1 MKYMGSKRRI
11 SKELLEIILKNRTS
25 EQYYVEPF
33 VGGGN
38 MIENVT
44 GNRIGSDFFEP
55 VIKALTFIRDDI
67 KNIPKD
73 NTEFTES
80 DYNNAKN
87 SSNPTNLECYALFS
101 YSFMSKYRG
110 GWARSK
116 NRDFVKES
124 VRNDSKQSKL
134 IQGVDLRTCSYDA
147 LIIPDNSI
155 IYCDPPYENTTKYS
169 NVFNHE
175 DFWQWCREKT
185 IEGHEVFISEY
196 NAPSDFTEVWSKTIN
211 GINGYNGNDNK
222 AIEKLFK
229 YEVK

>member
-1 MKYMGSKRRI
+1 MGSKRRI

-25 EQYYVEPF
+25 GQYYVEPF

-55 VIKALTFIRDDI
+55 VIKALTFVRDDI
-67 KNIPKD
+67 KNIPKN

-87 SSNPTNLECYALFS
+87 NPNPTNLECYALFS
-101 YSFMSKYRG
+101 YSFMAKYRG
-110 GWARSK
+110 GWARSR
-116 NRDFVKES
+116 NRDIVKES
-124 VRNDSKQSKL
+124 VRNNSIQSNL

-155 IYCDPPYENTTKYS
+155 IYCDPPYENAAGYKTGS
-169 NVFNHE
+169 FNHK
-175 DFWQWCREKT
+175 DFWQWCRDKT

-196 NAPSDFTEVWSKTIN
+196 NAPSDFTEVWCKTI
-211 GINGYNGNDNK
+211 INNGNDNK

-229 YEVK
+229 YEIR